1 MTCMMRGIAGYKAQK
16 TIIDKVQATKLEEK
30 VNARVCDLSAGQK
43 RKVSICM
50 ALIGKARFVVMDEP
64 TANLDLKSREMVWD
78 VILDLKKTQPKT
90 AFLIS
95 T

>member
-1 MTCMMRGIAGYKAQK
+1 M
-16 TIIDKVQATKLEEK
+16 
-30 VNARVCDLSAGQK
+30 NARVCDLSAGQK